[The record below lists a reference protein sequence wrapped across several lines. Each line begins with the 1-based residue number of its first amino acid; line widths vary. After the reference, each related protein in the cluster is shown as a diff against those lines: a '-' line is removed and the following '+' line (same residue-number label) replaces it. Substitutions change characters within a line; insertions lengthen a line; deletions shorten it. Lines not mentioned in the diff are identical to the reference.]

1 MRSGLGKRTCKRGS
15 FAKATAVAHG
25 VVDIGHIVCVRHRC
39 RKSCKYTCDQL
50 ACRVQTPAFVRSQ
63 NMSKYESYSVL
74 LCDRAKSLT
83 AEGEPT
89 GAMAPTGF
97 EVAHLRRVC
106 KCLCE
111 EGLDASIVD
120 LTPHCRV
127 EGAQEA
133 CILVIRGW
141 RPDIADA
148 ALKQVQG
155 IEYDTFTHQYGRVVQ
170 AHSRHVVF
178 VGEKPRKADKS
189 IGMRTVLGWQ
199 DVGVIEKARAWIAK
213 VLDSEE
219 YLRSAC
225 ILKYPDIRKCGIS
238 AHGDGERRRTIVYRV
253 GEVSSKRS
261 LNYQWYHEG
270 EEASD
275 KVKIDLHHGDFAVS
289 SEVAVGTN
297 WKKRKIPTL
306 RHSTGFIGKEPAVRK
321 KQKVATS

>member
-1 MRSGLGKRTCKRGS
+1 MNG
-15 FAKATAVAHG
+15 
-25 VVDIGHIVCVRHRC
+25 CVF
-39 RKSCKYTCDQL
+39 TE
-50 ACRVQTPAFVRSQ
+50 
-63 NMSKYESYSVL
+63 NMSEYESYSVL

-89 GAMAPTGF
+89 GEMAPTGF
-97 EVAHLRRVC
+97 DAAHLRRVC
-106 KCLCE
+106 ECLCK

-120 LTPHCRV
+120 LTPHCRLKD
-127 EGAQEA
+127 APEA

-148 ALKQVQG
+148 AFQQVRG
-155 IEYDTFTHQYGRVVQ
+155 IKYDTFTHQYGHVVQ

-178 VGEKPRKADKS
+178 VGEKPRKADES

-199 DVGVIEKARAWIAK
+199 DVDVIDKARAWIAK

-219 YLRSAC
+219 YIKSAC

-253 GEVSSKRS
+253 GKVSSKRS
-261 LNYQWYHEG
+261 LDFQWYRDGAEV
-270 EEASD
+270 SD

-306 RHSTGFIGKEPAVRK
+306 RHSTGFIAKKPASSK
-321 KQKVATS
+321 KKKM